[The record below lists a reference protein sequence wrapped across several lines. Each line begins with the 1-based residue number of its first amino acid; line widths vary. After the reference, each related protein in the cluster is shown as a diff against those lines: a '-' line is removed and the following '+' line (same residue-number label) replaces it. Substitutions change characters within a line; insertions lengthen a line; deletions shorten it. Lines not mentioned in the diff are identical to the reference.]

1 MFKNSFGKGPS
12 ALNDFR
18 TYVEE
23 LGVDVEILKH
33 AQGLLQDIAQINS
46 LKFKIEQLETA
57 LMTPERAPFYLHAMR
72 LSEEELVAAAENV
85 RGRVTFLQNK
95 EDREKEA
102 AAAAKA
108 ASESTEDAQLGIE
121 LASPDRKCGN
131 GPCDGECTDC
141 TNCSCDHR

>member
-1 MFKNSFGKGPS
+1 MFKTSFGKGPS

-18 TYVEE
+18 TYVED

-46 LKFKIEQLETA
+46 LKFKMEQLENA

-72 LSEEELVAAAENV
+72 LTEEELVAAAENV

-95 EDREKEA
+95 ADREKEA
-102 AAAAKA
+102 AAAASA
-108 ASESTEDAQLGIE
+108 AESATDSLTDSEVTVS
-121 LASPDRKCGN
+121 SHRCGD
-131 GPCDGECTDC
+131 GSCDGGCTDC
-141 TNCSCDHR
+141 TDCSCDRG